1 VFGFVRCVDLKKEY
15 ARLIELFSGC
25 DENKVKLLDGLIV
38 ECARCKKNL
47 DDINSKIR
55 ISGGLVRV
63 NPSNKYQVKISPLSV
78 ELTKIRANYTNM
90 ITNLCRQLSINIED
104 DDELN
109 DFE

>member
-1 VFGFVRCVDLKKEY
+1 VRWFDLKKEY

-38 ECARCKKNL
+38 ECARCKENL
-47 DDINSKIR
+47 DDINKKIAV
-55 ISGGLVRV
+55 SGGLVRV
-63 NPSNKYQVKISPLSV
+63 NPSNKYQIKINPLSV

-90 ITNLCRQLSINIED
+90 ITNLCRQLNTNIED
-104 DDELN
+104 DDELS